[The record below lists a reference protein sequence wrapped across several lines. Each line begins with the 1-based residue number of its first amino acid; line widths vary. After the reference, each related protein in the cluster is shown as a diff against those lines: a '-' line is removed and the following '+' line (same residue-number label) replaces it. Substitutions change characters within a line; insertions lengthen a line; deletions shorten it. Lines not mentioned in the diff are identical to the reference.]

1 MKHNL
6 AEILRL
12 TRTFDIKSE
21 NFVPDRA
28 KLYFFLVKT

>member
-6 AEILRL
+6 AEILRP

-28 KLYFFLVKT
+28 KLYFF